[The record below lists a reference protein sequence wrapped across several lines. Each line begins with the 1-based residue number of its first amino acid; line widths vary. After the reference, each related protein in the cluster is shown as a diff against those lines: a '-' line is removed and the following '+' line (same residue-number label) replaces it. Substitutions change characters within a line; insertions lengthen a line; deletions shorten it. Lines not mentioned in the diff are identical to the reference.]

1 MIFDAIDKEPMLSVH
16 HLSKRFGAGCSVC
29 KDPQSLDYNMCHVCG
44 TVWACKDMNFDLFQ
58 GEILGIV
65 GESGSGKSTL
75 MRCLHF
81 EQEATSGTVY
91 MRDYNQR
98 DTDILTVSR
107 QEKQYIKD
115 HIFGLVYQNPWEGL
129 RMDFSSGGNIA
140 EKLIAANYRNVS
152 AINQR
157 AKELLEKVDI
167 PIGRMKEHPRF
178 FSGGMQQRV
187 QISKA
192 LANQPPLLFLDEVT
206 TGLDLSV
213 QAKVLDLI
221 RILQREFHVSILIV
235 SHDLSVIR
243 MLADRTM
250 VLKDGNMIEAGLTDQ
265 ILEDPQHPYTQLLV
279 QSLI

>member
-1 MIFDAIDKEPMLSVH
+1 MFDTIQHEPVLSVQ
-16 HLSKRFGAGCSVC
+16 HLSKRFGPGCSSC
-29 KDPQSLDYNMCHVCG
+29 DEQKLPSNICAACG
-44 TVWACKDMNFDLFQ
+44 TIWACKDMTFDLFQ

-81 EQEATSGTVY
+81 EQEATRGAVY
-91 MRDYNQR
+91 MRDYDQR
-98 DTDILTVSR
+98 STDTLTISR

-115 HIFGLVYQNPWEGL
+115 HVLGLVYQNPWEGL

-140 EKLIAANYRNVS
+140 EKLIAADYRHVRT
-152 AINQR
+152 IDQR
-157 AKELLEKVDI
+157 AEELLEKVDI
-167 PIGRMKEHPRF
+167 PIERMSECPRY

-221 RILQREFHVSILIV
+221 RMLQREFHVSILIV

-250 VLKDGNMIEAGLTDQ
+250 VLKDGDIIETGLTDQ